1 MEMTESQRS
10 LTRFVRLLP
19 DSSTNCAENAQFS
32 VQLQILQMKCTASV
46 IYDRGAKWN
55 MTLELISVAGHFV
68 ADDVPFN
75 LRNTSSMKSKK

>member
-19 DSSTNCAENAQFS
+19 DSSTNRAENAQFS

-46 IYDRGAKWN
+46 IYDRGAK
-55 MTLELISVAGHFV
+55 
-68 ADDVPFN
+68 
-75 LRNTSSMKSKK
+75 